1 MVPTPATS
9 AKTDSDTRSTKPLA
23 GDSGS
28 KSTRSNKQPKTKPKP
43 KRKPT
48 GKRSTKQSAQYSIND
63 FTRDEVMTV
72 IREVFR
78 EREDV
83 GRDAAVK
90 LIFKGLQ
97 QDGLAARR
105 LGSKIRDKL
114 ESHLTAAVRRGII
127 YRDRG
132 LYNLDCRRITDYA
145 RADLIKYLCAA
156 IGRTWHTRDQATT
169 ATARY
174 LGFRRT
180 GKVIK
185 ETLKSTINAAIRRNE
200 IERDGPKLIRKY

>member
-1 MVPTPATS
+1 MGTPKANPTRQASRAETRGT
-9 AKTDSDTRSTKPLA
+9 KTPLA
-23 GDSGS
+23 GASSLYSGVAAKS
-28 KSTRSNKQPKTKPKP
+28 KTAPKQTTKT
-43 KRKPT
+43 
-48 GKRSTKQSAQYSIND
+48 SAQYSIND
-63 FTRDEVMTV
+63 FTRNEVMPV
-72 IREVFR
+72 IREVFG
-78 EREDV
+78 EWEDV

-127 YRDRG
+127 DSQRG
-132 LYNLDCRRITDYA
+132 LYNLDCQSITDYN
-145 RADLIKYLCAA
+145 RDDLVKYLCAA
-156 IGRTWHTRDQATT
+156 IGRTWHTREDAIK
-169 ATARY
+169 ATARH

-185 ETLKSTINAAIRRNE
+185 ETLKSTLNVAIRRKE
-200 IERDGPKLIRKY
+200 IERDGAKLVRKAN